1 MIKLYKKVSEEIL
14 LILDS
19 NDIDGIKL
27 VEKFKERQELLD
39 SLRDK
44 ELDKFRVSYHE
55 DEIYQID
62 NDIKLK
68 LRKQMILVK
77 QEISEFKVNKTA
89 NSDYAN
95 MSKDNL
101 NIFYKKV

>member
-77 QEISEFKVNKTA
+77 KEISEFKVNKTA
-89 NSDYAN
+89 NSAYDN